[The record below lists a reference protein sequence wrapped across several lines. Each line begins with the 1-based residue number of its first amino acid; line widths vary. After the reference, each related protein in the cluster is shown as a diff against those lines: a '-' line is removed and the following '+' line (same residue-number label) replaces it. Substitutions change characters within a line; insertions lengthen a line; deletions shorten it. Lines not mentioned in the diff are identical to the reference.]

1 MRNICF
7 TYDDHPKRR
16 CTHTSTAVIPDPY
29 IRRYLTFKLY
39 TTGMSDEELLT
50 LQNYKIQ
57 AMDLID
63 TLERLNNGIKFVEHN
78 IGMIAARL
86 TIQNI

>member
-1 MRNICF
+1 
-7 TYDDHPKRR
+7 
-16 CTHTSTAVIPDPY
+16 
-29 IRRYLTFKLY
+29 
-39 TTGMSDEELLT
+39 MSDEELLT

-63 TLERLNNGIKFVEHN
+63 TLEKLNNGIKFVVHN

-86 TIQNI
+86 AIQNI

>member
-1 MRNICF
+1 
-7 TYDDHPKRR
+7 
-16 CTHTSTAVIPDPY
+16 
-29 IRRYLTFKLY
+29 
-39 TTGMSDEELLT
+39 MSDEELLT

-86 TIQNI
+86 AIQSYMIFSGNVQFIC